1 MSVSRRQ
8 FLQTT
13 SSATVGLTFIKHPVE
28 QSQLA
33 NILKV
38 KVMATNWGFDGT
50 TDAFCAKAKGAG
62 YDGIELW
69 VPAAGKPMD
78 ELLAAVQKHQ
88 LEFAFLAGGGS
99 ANFAEH
105 RQQFEQMLR
114 RGVAQRPLY
123 MNCHT
128 GKDYF
133 SFEQNKSLID
143 LAAQVQQESGVKV
156 LHETHRGK
164 FSFAAHI
171 TKEYLEKIA
180 GLRLTLD
187 ISHWCNVSESLLDD
201 QTDTVNLAL
210 SRTEHIHARIGH
222 AEGPQVNDPRAPE
235 WEKALNKHLSW
246 WDKVVDRKRQA
257 GESFVSFTTE
267 FGPPAYLPTV
277 PFTQMPLAN
286 QWEINVFM
294 MNILRKR
301 YSDL

>member
-13 SSATVGLTFIKHPVE
+13 GSATVGLPFVKSTNE
-28 QSQLA
+28 QPQKPNA
-33 NILKV
+33 LKI
-38 KVMATNWGFDGT
+38 KVMATNWGFDGS
-50 TDAFCAKAKGAG
+50 TDAFCAKAKAAG

-78 ELLAAVQKHQ
+78 ELLTAVQKHQ
-88 LEFAFLAGGGS
+88 LEFAFLAGGS
-99 ANFAEH
+99 NAIFAEH

-114 RGVAQRPLY
+114 RGVAHKPLY

-133 SFEQNKSLID
+133 SFEQNKTLID
-143 LAAQVQQESGVKV
+143 LATQVQQESNVTV

-164 FSFAAHI
+164 FSFAAHV

-180 GLRLTLD
+180 ALRLTLD

-257 GESFVSFTTE
+257 GEQFVSFTTE